1 MKEPRMD
8 EGKAVKH
15 ECARL
20 LREAGFTRL
29 AAEIEFG
36 SLGAAAKDEPV
47 FVLCARDRL
56 APTAIQAWINA
67 ARVSNVP
74 DHKLESAHE
83 TIEAMNAWT
92 GDRHY
97 PD

>member
-1 MKEPRMD
+1 
-8 EGKAVKH
+8 
-15 ECARL
+15 L
-20 LREAGFTRL
+20 
-29 AAEIEFG
+29 
-36 SLGAAAKDEPV
+36 
-47 FVLCARDRL
+47 FVLRGRDRL
-56 APTAIQAWINA
+56 AGTAIQAWINA

-74 DHKLESAHE
+74 DHKLQSAHE

>member
-1 MKEPRMD
+1 MD
-8 EGKAVKH
+8 EVMTQ
-15 ECARL
+15 CAKL
-20 LREAGFTRL
+20 LRDAGYKLL
-29 AAEIEFG
+29 ANEIEFG
-36 SLGAAAKDEPV
+36 SLSGLAKDEPV
-47 FVLCARDRL
+47 FVLCGRDRL

-74 DHKLESAHE
+74 DHKLESAHR
-83 TIEAMNAWT
+83 TMEAMNGWT

>member
-1 MKEPRMD
+1 MD
-8 EGKAVKH
+8 DGAQVKKQ
-15 ECARL
+15 CARL
-20 LREAGFTRL
+20 LREAGFSRL

-36 SLGAAAKDEPV
+36 ALASAAKDEPV
-47 FVLCARDRL
+47 FVLCARDKL

-74 DHKLESAHE
+74 DHKLESAHQL
-83 TIEAMNAWT
+83 IEAMNGWT

>member
-1 MKEPRMD
+1 MD
-8 EGKAVKH
+8 EGASVKKQ
-15 ECARL
+15 CARA
-20 LREAGFTRL
+20 LRDAGYKVL
-29 AAEIEFG
+29 AAELEFG
-36 SLGAAAKDEPV
+36 SLASVAKDEPV

-56 APTAIQAWINA
+56 AATAIQAWINA

-74 DHKLESAHE
+74 DHKLESAHQL
-83 TIEAMNAWT
+83 IEAMNAWT

>member
-1 MKEPRMD
+1 MD
-8 EGKAVKH
+8 EVKKQ
-15 ECARL
+15 CAKL
-20 LREAGFTRL
+20 LGEAGYTLL
-29 AAEIEFG
+29 ARELEFG
-36 SLGAAAKDEPV
+36 SLASARKDEPV

-74 DHKLESAHE
+74 DHKLQSAHE
-83 TIEAMNAWT
+83 TIEAMNGWT

>member
-1 MKEPRMD
+1 MDDVMKQ
-8 EGKAVKH
+8 
-15 ECARL
+15 CATL
-20 LREAGFTRL
+20 LRASGYKLLANEIENGSL
-29 AAEIEFG
+29 AAVG
-36 SLGAAAKDEPV
+36 KDEPV

-83 TIEAMNAWT
+83 AVEAMNAWT

>member
-1 MKEPRMD
+1 MDDVMKQ
-8 EGKAVKH
+8 
-15 ECARL
+15 CAKL
-20 LREAGFTRL
+20 LRDAGYTRL
-29 AAEIEFG
+29 AGEMEFG
-36 SLGAAAKDEPV
+36 TLSGLAKDEPF
-47 FVLCARDRL
+47 FVLAARDRL

-74 DHKLESAHE
+74 DHKLESAHV
-83 TIEAMNAWT
+83 TIEAVNAWT